1 MILSS
6 FNGKS
11 KGEQIECYQSGCCL
25 SKLRQHKLLGSLKQR
40 CCFLRLFALLI
51 FKVVGL
57 HHMLYI
63 FSLNPRRN
71 QNRPHKSRESFDISF
86 DCLFFK
92 GLSFVVKFFSFRQSY
107 FNLDL
112 VFVIEIDLC
121 GNNGITFFFNHS
133 LKLLNFAFI

>member
-1 MILSS
+1 MILKS

-11 KGEQIECYQSGCCL
+11 KGEQIEFYQSGCCSL
-25 SKLRQHKLLGSLKQR
+25 KLRQHKLLGSLKQR
-40 CCFLRLFALLI
+40 CYFLRLFALLI

-92 GLSFVVKFFSFRQSY
+92 GLPFVVKFFPFCQTN
-107 FNLDL
+107 FNFNF
-112 VFVIEIDLC
+112 VFVVEIDLC
-121 GNNGITFFFNHS
+121 GYYGITFFFNHS
-133 LKLLNFAFI
+133 LKLLNFAFV